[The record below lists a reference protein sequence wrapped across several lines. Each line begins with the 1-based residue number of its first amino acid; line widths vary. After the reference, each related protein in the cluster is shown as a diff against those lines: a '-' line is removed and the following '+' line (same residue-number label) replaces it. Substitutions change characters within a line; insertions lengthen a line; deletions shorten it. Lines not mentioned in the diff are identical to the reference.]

1 MQNKTK
7 WNVPSLQPMIRQF
20 KEAQE
25 TKKGIVKDFKLR
37 VYADFDADRA
47 VWLQVVKVMAELDC
61 LFSLTKSSS
70 SMGQPSCRPEFTESD
85 EAFIDFEELRHPAIA
100 ARDSFIPNDIKL
112 GGKSE
117 RVMLLTGP
125 NMGGKSTAMRMTAAG
140 VIMAQLGMYVPARR
154 AKLAPVD
161 AILTRMGAY
170 DNMFSN
176 ASTFKVDMDECCKIL
191 REASPR
197 SLVILDELGRGTS
210 TFDGM
215 AIAAAVLHQ
224 LATHVLPLCCFAT
237 HYSSLTDDY
246 DYHPNIRNMHMGT
259 VMDEDE
265 RKLVFTYKLTR
276 GAAES
281 SFGTHV
287 ASLAGVSPDVVE
299 RAEQISNDFAKQFNA
314 RLEAKRSTSSR
325 IPLVTQADFAFI
337 CRVASGAGTVDKS
350 RLGKVLNTLSASA
363 KASLARI
370 VTQ

>member
-1 MQNKTK
+1 
-7 WNVPSLQPMIRQF
+7 
-20 KEAQE
+20 
-25 TKKGIVKDFKLR
+25 
-37 VYADFDADRA
+37 
-47 VWLQVVKVMAELDC
+47 
-61 LFSLTKSSS
+61 
-70 SMGQPSCRPEFTESD
+70 
-85 EAFIDFEELRHPAIA
+85 
-100 ARDSFIPNDIKL
+100 
-112 GGKSE
+112 
-117 RVMLLTGP
+117 
-125 NMGGKSTAMRMTAAG
+125 
-140 VIMAQLGMYVPARR
+140 
-154 AKLAPVD
+154 VD

-176 ASTFKVDMDECCKIL
+176 ASTFKVEMDECCKIL

-325 IPLVTQADFAFI
+325 IPLVTQADFVFI